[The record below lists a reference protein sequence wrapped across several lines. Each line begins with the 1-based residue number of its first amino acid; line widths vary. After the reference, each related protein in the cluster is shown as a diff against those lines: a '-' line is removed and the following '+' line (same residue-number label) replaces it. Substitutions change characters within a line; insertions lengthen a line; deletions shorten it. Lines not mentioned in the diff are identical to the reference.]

1 MNSSPNVTA
10 LRVADEDFLVASM
23 IERCPKTMMIRELVM
38 NAIEAAINAPAGEQ
52 TIELM
57 PKWIGGVEKLCIWN
71 SGPGMSSE
79 ELHQICDL
87 AASIGKDKGLDD
99 NFGMGA
105 KVASLPSNRYGLR
118 YRSCKGGL
126 RPRNFILKQGSYL

>member
-1 MNSSPNVTA
+1 MSNSPNVTA

-38 NAIEAAINAPAGEQ
+38 NAIEATVNAPSGEQ

-57 PKWIGGVEKLCIWN
+57 PKLIGGVEKLCIWN

-79 ELHQICDL
+79 ELHQICDFQQRPWERTKGSTRIL
-87 AASIGKDKGLDD
+87 VWALRSPHCHLIATASVI
-99 NFGMGA
+99 
-105 KVASLPSNRYGLR
+105 VAVKTAS
-118 YRSCKGGL
+118 
-126 RPRNFILKQGSYL
+126 